1 MPAKPAR
8 LLSIVAGGLL
18 PLAAAGC
25 SSTTVTES
33 RTSWYTTCG
42 DPVCRG
48 YQKPVGVPACT
59 SEKPGGACASE
70 GARCDPLDSCNRL
83 LLCSASD
90 PKLQG
95 CPISIGAA
103 KRDVRYLDDE
113 ALERYARQLRAV
125 KLATYRYRGP
135 DTTPRL
141 GFLLEDRPPAE
152 AVDAER
158 DMADLYGYTSLAV
171 AAFQVQARQIEDLQ
185 REVARLR
192 AELGGPCRPKYEPKD

>member
-1 MPAKPAR
+1 MPAKPSR
-8 LLSIVAGGLL
+8 LLGIVAWGLL
-18 PLAAAGC
+18 PISAPGC

-42 DPVCRG
+42 DPVCRV

-59 SEKPGGACASE
+59 SEKEGGACATV
-70 GARCDPLDSCNRL
+70 GARCDPVESCNRL

-95 CPISIGAA
+95 CPISTRAV
-103 KRDVRYLDDE
+103 KRDIHYLDDE
-113 ALERYARQLRAV
+113 ARERYARQLREV

-135 DTTPRL
+135 DATPRL

-171 AAFQVQARQIEDLQ
+171 AAFQVQARQIEELQ
-185 REVARLR
+185 QEVARLR
-192 AELGGPCRPKYEPKD
+192 AELRGARPPKP

>member
-1 MPAKPAR
+1 MPAKPSR
-8 LLSIVAGGLL
+8 PLGIVAGCLL
-18 PLAAAGC
+18 PMAVPGC

-48 YQKPVGVPACT
+48 YQKPAGVAACT
-59 SEKPGGACASE
+59 TEKAGGACGTE

-83 LLCSASD
+83 LLCSATD

-95 CPISIGAA
+95 CPISTRAV
-103 KRDVRYLDDE
+103 KRDVHYLDDE
-113 ALERYARQLRAV
+113 ALEQYARELRRV

-135 DTTPRL
+135 DSTPRL
-141 GFLLEDRPPAE
+141 GFLLEDHPPAE

-171 AAFQVQARQIEDLQ
+171 AAFQVQARQIEELQ
-185 REVARLR
+185 QEVARLR
-192 AELGGPCRPKYEPKD
+192 VELSKARPPQP

>member
-1 MPAKPAR
+1 MPAKPSR
-8 LLSIVAGGLL
+8 LLGIVAGGLL
-18 PLAAAGC
+18 PIAAPGC

-48 YQKPVGVPACT
+48 YQKPAGVQACT
-59 SEKPGGACASE
+59 SEKPGGACATE

-95 CPISIGAA
+95 CPISARA
-103 KRDVRYLDDE
+103 VKRDVHYLDDE
-113 ALERYARQLRAV
+113 ARERYARQLRAV
-125 KLATYRYRGP
+125 KLATYRYRGA
-135 DTTPRL
+135 DSTPRL

-158 DMADLYGYTSLAV
+158 DMADLYGYTSLVV
-171 AAFQVQARQIEDLQ
+171 AAFQVQARQIEELQ
-185 REVARLR
+185 QEVARLR
-192 AELGGPCRPKYEPKD
+192 AEVKGATLPKH

>member
-1 MPAKPAR
+1 MAAKPAH
-8 LLSIVAGGLL
+8 LLGIVVGGLL
-18 PLAAAGC
+18 PLAAPGC

-42 DPVCRG
+42 DPVCRA
-48 YQKPVGVPACT
+48 YQKPVGVAACT
-59 SEKPGGACASE
+59 SEKPGGACAVA

-95 CPISIGAA
+95 CPISIRAA
-103 KRDVRYLDDE
+103 KSDVHYLDDD
-113 ALERYARQLRAV
+113 ARERYARQLRTV
-125 KLATYRYRGP
+125 KLATYRYRGA

-141 GFLLEDRPPAE
+141 GFILEDRPPAE

-171 AAFQVQARQIEDLQ
+171 AAFQVQARQIEKLQ
-185 REVARLR
+185 QEVARLR
-192 AELGGPCRPKYEPKD
+192 AELGRPRPAQR

>member
-1 MPAKPAR
+1 MPVKPSR
-8 LLSIVAGGLL
+8 LLVLVAGGLL
-18 PLAAAGC
+18 PFAAAGC

-48 YQKPVGVPACT
+48 YQKPVGVAACT
-59 SEKPGGACASE
+59 TEKAGGACGTE
-70 GARCDPLDSCNRL
+70 GARCDPEDSCNRL

-95 CPISIGAA
+95 CPISTRAV
-103 KRDVRYLDDE
+103 KRDVHYLDDE
-113 ALERYARQLRAV
+113 ARERYARELRAV

-135 DTTPRL
+135 DPTPRL
-141 GFLLEDRPPAE
+141 GFLLEDRPPGE

-158 DMADLYGYTSLAV
+158 DMADLYGYTSMAV
-171 AAFQVQARQIEDLQ
+171 AAFQVQARQIEALQ
-185 REVARLR
+185 EEVARLR
-192 AELGGPCRPKYEPKD
+192 AELRGARPSPPP